1 MITHLIIQGYSKLT
15 CAYELQRWLAG
26 CTCQC
31 VGSKLTCAYELQLF
45 SPRGG
50 RSSGL
55 SKLTCAYELQPALLA
70 GHSTDSLLETYLRIR
85 IATSPCR
92 CIKACILSSKLTCAY
107 ELQLLSEP
115 SNSKDFSRNL
125 PAHTNCNCACG
136 SFFLSEITR
145 NLPAHTNCNGFTSVD
160 TTPAYKLETYLRIRI
175 ATISGRYLLNR
186 NIVSKLTCAY
196 ELQPL
201 VRLL

>member
-1 MITHLIIQGYSKLT
+1 M
-15 CAYELQRWLAG
+15 QRWLAG

-125 PAHTNCNCACG
+125 PAHTNCNNDA
-136 SFFLSEITR
+136 
-145 NLPAHTNCNGFTSVD
+145 AV
-160 TTPAYKLETYLRIRI
+160 IRQ
-175 ATISGRYLLNR
+175 TMVG
-186 NIVSKLTCAY
+186 SKLTCAY
-196 ELQPL
+196 ELQL
-201 VRLL
+201 EVRPFRTLIR